1 MKQNPERPRSGSRPA
16 QPVLGRFAVEP
27 RLPAPLNDDGVCA
40 PLLLAGGVGRN
51 GDVDGGNEVLL
62 GPCALRLVA
71 VGSPPKNP
79 TPSRSSW
86 NMSTNSCC
94 SSSKLSCTE
103 YTDGLGQRTDLD
115 ARGALQILASGCGRY
130 RWRGLAHHVGHLSE
144 EVAHP
149 RQLRMVWYGMD
160 DACCMHDQRRKR
172 LSAKQIE
179 SNFPREPNPS
189 RTPIGPENRILRAHA
204 CD

>member
-62 GPCALRLVA
+62 GPWALRL

-79 TPSRSSW
+79 APSRSSW

-94 SSSKLSCTE
+94 SSSKLSCTL
-103 YTDGLGQRTDLD
+103 TDGLDWVS
-115 ARGALQILASGCGRY
+115 ARISTREGRSRSWPAGAGVTVGVAWLIMSAISPRKSPIPDSCG
-130 RWRGLAHHVGHLSE
+130 
-144 EVAHP
+144 
-149 RQLRMVWYGMD
+149 WYGMVWMMHV
-160 DACCMHDQRRKR
+160 ACT
-172 LSAKQIE
+172 I
-179 SNFPREPNPS
+179 REERDCQPS
-189 RTPIGPENRILRAHA
+189 KSNRISLANQTPHCPQEHRLGRKIGY
-204 CD
+204 

>member
-62 GPCALRLVA
+62 GPWALRL

-79 TPSRSSW
+79 APSRSSW

-115 ARGALQILASGCGRY
+115 ARGALQIDLGQRVRVRALPLAWPGSSCRPSL
-130 RWRGLAHHVGHLSE
+130 RGSRPSPTAADGK
-144 EVAHP
+144 
-149 RQLRMVWYGMD
+149 VWYG
-160 DACCMHDQRRKR
+160 
-172 LSAKQIE
+172 
-179 SNFPREPNPS
+179 
-189 RTPIGPENRILRAHA
+189 
-204 CD
+204 